1 MGRST
6 SWSVIG
12 LASAFAAFLSVGAC
26 SDEDPE
32 SPGNPDGGGSSGRGG
47 RGGSSGRG
55 GSGGASGSGGT
66 SSTDAS
72 TCTSSVGTACDGPED
87 CPSGQRCCGK
97 WEQEYTEF
105 GCYASCDAL
114 TGDAMPGPG
123 GGGAL
128 WFDLCHPG
136 DTCEVMGAECLTSP
150 MYLPPSLSRCY
161 DPGSGS
167 APNASLGRGAG
178 QVNCGSDVCGAGE
191 KCCLRGPML
200 DPYCAPSSAT
210 CSCTPPEPQPDA
222 GPDAAPDSSPDAAPD
237 SSDAAPDSS
246 DAAPDSRP
254 DATDATAG

>member
-1 MGRST
+1 MGTST

-12 LASAFAAFLSVGAC
+12 LASVFAACISVGAC
-26 SDEDPE
+26 SDDDPV
-32 SPGNPDGGGSSGRGG
+32 STPKQDAGGGTSG

-55 GSGGASGSGGT
+55 GTGGGT
-66 SSTDAS
+66 NGTGGSTSNDAS
-72 TCTSSVGTACDGPED
+72 TCTMSVGTTCDGPED

-97 WEQEYTEF
+97 WEQQYTEF
-105 GCYASCDAL
+105 GCFASCDAL

-150 MYLPPSLSRCY
+150 MYLPSSLSRCY

-167 APNASLGRGAG
+167 APNASLGKGAG
-178 QVNCGSDVCGAGE
+178 QVNCGTDVCGAGE

-200 DPYCAPSSAT
+200 DPYCAPTSAT
-210 CSCTPPEPQPDA
+210 CSCTPPTPQPDA
-222 GPDAAPDSSPDAAPD
+222 GPDASDAAPDSTPD
-237 SSDAAPDSS
+237 SSDAAPDST
-246 DAAPDSRP
+246 DATPGDATP
-254 DATDATAG
+254 DATDAAAG